1 VSEKT
6 PIRVVVF
13 DLDDTL
19 FSEAQYVRCGY
30 QAVAE
35 CLTGPKYNK
44 KKVFQMLWKVFE
56 RGPRNRV
63 FNNVLEQMGQGVS
76 ESQIAAL
83 ISVYRSHRP
92 NIQLEPEMMGVLAE
106 LRKTCKLGLITDGYL
121 PAQRYKVEALRLEQ
135 WLDHII
141 YTEELGRT
149 FWKPA
154 AKAFELMAEHFACG
168 HAECVYVA
176 DNIVKD
182 FIAPNRLGWL
192 TVQIQRPDRIHGDVK
207 PPAGGRPKK
216 IITKIEDLKAL
227 L

>member
-1 VSEKT
+1 VAQKM
-6 PIRVVVF
+6 PIRAIVF

-19 FSEAQYVRCGY
+19 FSEADYVRSGY

-44 KKVFQMLWKVFE
+44 KKVFQMLWEAFE
-56 RGPRNRV
+56 RGPRDRV

-76 ESQIAAL
+76 ETQVAAL
-83 ISVYRSHRP
+83 VGVYRSHRP
-92 NIQLEPEMMGVLAE
+92 NIRLEPEVIGVLTE
-106 LRKTCKLGLITDGYL
+106 LRKTYKLGLITDGYL

-135 WLDHII
+135 LLDHII
-141 YTEELGRT
+141 YTEELGRA

-154 AKAFELMAEHFACG
+154 ARAFELMAEHFGCDPA
-168 HAECVYVA
+168 ACVYVA
-176 DNIVKD
+176 DNVVKD
-182 FIAPNRLGWL
+182 FIAPNRLGWR
-192 TVQIQRPDRIHGDVK
+192 TVQCKRPDRVHGDTK

-216 IITKIEDLKAL
+216 IITKIEDLKEL